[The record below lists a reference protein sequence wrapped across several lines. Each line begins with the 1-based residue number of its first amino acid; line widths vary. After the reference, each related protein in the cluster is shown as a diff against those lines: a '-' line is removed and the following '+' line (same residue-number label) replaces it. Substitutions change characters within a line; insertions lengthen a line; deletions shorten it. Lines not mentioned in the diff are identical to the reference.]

1 VTPQKYSALHRL
13 LSAAIYQFTN
23 LPTCNFSGGVNIIF
37 KTFSIRSAF
46 SYFRGMVNTE
56 QLYKYFLE
64 SQLVSTDTRNLP
76 LECIFFALKG
86 PSYNGNLFAMQ
97 ALENGA
103 SYAVVD
109 ENVGEDP
116 RLLLVEN
123 VLKSLQDL
131 ATYHRQV
138 LDIHVLAITGSNG
151 KTTTKELCH
160 AVLKKDFEAIATIG
174 NLNNHIG
181 VPLTLLRLSD
191 EHDFA
196 IVEMGANHQ
205 QEIAALCQIAQ
216 PDYGLITNIGKA
228 HLEGFGGIEGVKK
241 GKGEMYDYL
250 RSSGGLI
257 FVHLDNTILREQLR
271 GYDSIVTYGE
281 STQAQ
286 YRGGIVPSLTT
297 NLEVE
302 ITHPFELTIKTKFTG
317 DYNFQNI
324 MCAVAI
330 GAHFG
335 VDPFDIK
342 EAIENYI
349 PDNHRS
355 QIIKKDQLTIV
366 QDAYNANP
374 SSMKAALDN
383 FKKHFSGSKIVALGE
398 MLELGNAAA
407 DEHLKVA
414 EEAAALS
421 EATLLLVGKLFE
433 APSKKIKSLHFES
446 SQQCMEWLKENKPT
460 SGSILIKGS
469 RGSQMEKLLEAF

>member
-1 VTPQKYSALHRL
+1 MSRPTPEF
-13 LSAAIYQFTN
+13 LSF
-23 LPTCNFSGGVNIIF
+23 P
-37 KTFSIRSAF
+37 
-46 SYFRGMVNTE
+46 YFRGMVNTA

-76 LECIFFALKG
+76 EECIFFALKG
-86 PSYNGNLFAMQ
+86 PSFNGNLFAMQ

-109 ENVGEDP
+109 ENVGDDP
-116 RLLLVEN
+116 RLLRVEN
-123 VLKSLQDL
+123 VLKSLQEL

-160 AVLKKDFEAIATIG
+160 AVLKKDFETIATLG

-205 QEIAALCQIAQ
+205 KEIAALCQIAQ
-216 PDYGLITNIGKA
+216 PDYGMITNIGKA

-250 RSSGGLI
+250 RNSGGLI
-257 FVHLDNTILREQLR
+257 FVHLDNPLLREQLK
-271 GYDSIVTYGE
+271 GYDSIVSYGE
-281 STQAQ
+281 SSQAQ
-286 YRGGIVPSLTT
+286 YRGKIVPNLSTH
-297 NLEVE
+297 LEVE
-302 ITHPFELTIKTKFTG
+302 ITHPFELNIKTKFTG
-317 DYNFQNI
+317 DYNFDNI
-324 MCAVAI
+324 MSAVAI

-335 VDPFDIK
+335 VDPHDIK
-342 EAIENYI
+342 DAIENYI
-349 PDNHRS
+349 PDNQRS
-355 QIIKKDQLTIV
+355 QIIKKEQVTII

-374 SSMKAALDN
+374 TSMQAALEN
-383 FKKHFSGSKIVALGE
+383 FKKNFSGNKIIALGE
-398 MLELGNAAA
+398 MLELGNEA
-407 DEHLKVA
+407 A
-414 EEAAALS
+414 EEHNKIAVLAASCTDAKILF
-421 EATLLLVGKLFE
+421 VGSLFE
-433 APSKKIKSLHFES
+433 APAKKLNGLYFES
-446 SQQCMEWLKENKPT
+446 SEQCMKWLKENKPT

>member
-1 VTPQKYSALHRL
+1 MHLESLIHRPTHQPANPPTHQ
-13 LSAAIYQFTN
+13 STN
-23 LPTCNFSGGVNIIF
+23 PPIFGAVNIIF
-37 KTFSIRSAF
+37 KTFTIRNAF

-109 ENVGEDP
+109 ENVGDDP
-116 RLLLVEN
+116 RLLRVEN
-123 VLKSLQDL
+123 VLKSLQEL

-138 LDIHVLAITGSNG
+138 LDIHVLSITGSNG

-205 QEIAALCQIAQ
+205 KEIAELCQIAQ

-250 RSSGGLI
+250 RSAGGLI
-257 FVHLDNTILREQLR
+257 FVHLDNTMLREQLR

-302 ITHPFELTIKTKFTG
+302 ITHPFELNIKTKFTG

-335 VDPFDIK
+335 VDPYDIK

-349 PDNHRS
+349 PDNQRS

-414 EEAAALS
+414 EEAAELS

-469 RGSQMEKLLEAF
+469 RGSQMEKLMEAF